1 MALQTSGPI
10 SLDDIHVEAGGTT
23 GTQAGINDTDI
34 RNLIG
39 KSSATQMGFN
49 EWYGAAAGPTLKYT
63 MAGTQI
69 QAQTSGKGAT
79 AAFVLF
85 YSSTALAAAQAFV
98 TPSSASG
105 VGGFMIRDFLMYKNG
120 SPALN
125 NNGNQYY
132 EGVVLCG
139 PQNLG
144 IFSVASPVA
153 PVNIQFRY
161 PSVADNY
168 FIAKYNGVPVVG
180 PTDDHFR
187 TTNQNNPGLYM
198 SDTSLTFA
206 AGYTGVSTR
215 QTLSAWSLEYY
226 SI

>member
-79 AAFVLF
+79 AAFVSFLQF
-85 YSSTALAAAQAFV
+85 YGSSRSSSFCDAQ
-98 TPSSASG
+98 
-105 VGGFMIRDFLMYKNG
+105 
-120 SPALN
+120 
-125 NNGNQYY
+125 
-132 EGVVLCG
+132 
-139 PQNLG
+139 
-144 IFSVASPVA
+144 FSLRSWRFYDKRFSYV
-153 PVNIQFRY
+153 
-161 PSVADNY
+161 
-168 FIAKYNGVPVVG
+168 
-180 PTDDHFR
+180 
-187 TTNQNNPGLYM
+187 
-198 SDTSLTFA
+198 
-206 AGYTGVSTR
+206 
-215 QTLSAWSLEYY
+215 
-226 SI
+226 

>member
-23 GTQAGINDTDI
+23 ATQAGINDTDV

-39 KSSATQMGFN
+39 KSSATQMGFD
-49 EWYGAAAGPTLKYT
+49 EWYGASAGPTLKYT
-63 MAGTQI
+63 MSATQI
-69 QAQTSGKGAT
+69 QAQQSGKNAT
-79 AAFVLF
+79 AAFVQF
-85 YSSTALAAAQAFV
+85 FSSTAITAAQAFV
-98 TPSSASG
+98 QPSSASG
-105 VGGFMIRDFLMYKNG
+105 VGGFMIRDFLHYKNG

-125 NNGNQYY
+125 SNGQQYY

-139 PQNLG
+139 PSNFG
-144 IFSVASPVA
+144 IFSIANPIS
-153 PVNIQFRY
+153 PVNIQFKY

-168 FIAKYNGVPVVG
+168 FIAKYNGVPVIG

-198 SDTSLTFA
+198 SDTNLTNA
-206 AGYTGVSTR
+206 AGWTGVAAR